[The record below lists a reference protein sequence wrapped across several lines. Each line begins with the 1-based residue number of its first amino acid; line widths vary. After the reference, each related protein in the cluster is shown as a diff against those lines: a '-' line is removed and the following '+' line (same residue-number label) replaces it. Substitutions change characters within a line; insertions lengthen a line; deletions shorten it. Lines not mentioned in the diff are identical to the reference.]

1 MCLLQDDVTALH
13 KAASFGRHHVVQ
25 LLMDAGMSVD
35 SKGEVSWYVTLSHP
49 RSKGN
54 AIAYM

>member
-1 MCLLQDDVTALH
+1 MCSLQDGVTALH

-25 LLMDAGMSVD
+25 LLMDAGMPVD

-54 AIAYM
+54 AIA